1 MFRPFPYDEVGAA
14 LKNAKA
20 ICVMD
25 RADSYGGYGP
35 LFMEIASALT
45 PFRGSVLFN
54 KIYGLGG
61 RDLMPHDVDQV
72 IEETAEVAKTGK
84 VKMLKDYMTVRN

>member
-1 MFRPFPYDEVGAA
+1 MFRPFPYEEVGAA
-14 LKNAKA
+14 LRNAKA

-35 LFMEIASALT
+35 LFMEIASAVL
-45 PFRGSVLFN
+45 PYRGPVTFN

-61 RDLMPHDVDQV
+61 RDLMPHHVDQV
-72 IEETAEVAKTGK
+72 IDETIEVAKTGK
-84 VKMLKDYMTVRN
+84 VKMVKEYITVRN

>member
-1 MFRPFPYDEVGAA
+1 
-14 LKNAKA
+14 
-20 ICVMD
+20 
-25 RADSYGGYGP
+25 
-35 LFMEIASALT
+35 MEIASALA
-45 PFRGSVLFN
+45 PLKGPVLFN

>member
-1 MFRPFPYDEVGAA
+1 VGTA
-14 LKNAKA
+14 LRNAKA

-35 LFMEIASALT
+35 LFMEIASAVS
-45 PFRGSVLFN
+45 PFRGPLLFN

-72 IEETAEVAKTGK
+72 IDETVEVAKTGK
-84 VKMLKDYMTVRN
+84 VKMLKEYITVRQ